1 MLYWFCGSY
10 IFYCISNSKHLCM
23 VGLCLNNVVLGL
35 LTHLCS
41 FMFAGGV
48 PTEILIEVSA
58 MYYCMYAWVHT
69 LLYVYMY

>member
-1 MLYWFCGSY
+1 
-10 IFYCISNSKHLCM
+10 M
-23 VGLCLNNVVLGL
+23 VKLCLEKDCTCYSLYLILSCCLGL

-58 MYYCMYAWVHT
+58 T
-69 LLYVYMY
+69 LCIYSICNLHV

>member
-1 MLYWFCGSY
+1 MA
-10 IFYCISNSKHLCM
+10 
-23 VGLCLNNVVLGL
+23 GLCLNNVVGL

-58 MYYCMYAWVHT
+58 TYCTVIYVCT
-69 LLYVYMY
+69 ILYVCTAQRKS

>member
-1 MLYWFCGSY
+1 M
-10 IFYCISNSKHLCM
+10 IF
-23 VGLCLNNVVLGL
+23 VVLGL

-58 MYYCMYAWVHT
+58 VCIRSCVLIM
-69 LLYVYMY
+69 